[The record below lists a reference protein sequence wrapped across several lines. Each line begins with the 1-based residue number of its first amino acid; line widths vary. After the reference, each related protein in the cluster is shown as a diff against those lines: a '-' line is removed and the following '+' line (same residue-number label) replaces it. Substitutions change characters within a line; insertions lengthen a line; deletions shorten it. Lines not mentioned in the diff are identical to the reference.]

1 MLEQLT
7 AGVKEAAV
15 DAARRSIL
23 SLVAGVLFCVGIAF
37 LTAALWLFIE
47 RQSNALTAALGVAL
61 AYILAGIIVL
71 LVGRSRDRSMNPG
84 TPGVRAYDA
93 PPAGEQGRGQGPAS
107 QDPARAFSP
116 GSSVV
121 PPLMEAFFFGLDSA
135 LRSRNG
141 APPPPP
147 PRNRY

>member
-15 DAARRSIL
+15 DAARKSL
-23 SLVAGVLFCVGIAF
+23 FSLVAGVLFCVGIAF

-71 LVGRSRDRSMNPG
+71 LVGRNRDRAAHPG

-93 PPAGEQGRGQGPAS
+93 PPPGGVGPGPR
-107 QDPARAFSP
+107 DPARAFAS

-147 PRNRY
+147 PPRDRY

>member
-15 DAARRSIL
+15 DAARKSIF
-23 SLVAGVLFCVGIAF
+23 SLIAGVLFCVGIAF

-47 RQSNALTAALGVAL
+47 RQSNELTAALGVAL

-71 LVGRSRDRSMNPG
+71 VIGRRRDRIAYPG

-93 PPAGEQGRGQGPAS
+93 PPPGAGPGPR
-107 QDPARAFSP
+107 DPARAFAP

-147 PRNRY
+147 PPPNRY